1 MHKTIGNQQER
12 LVCNKLL
19 KLYMKTLGQLHVFW
33 TPVLDPGGPRCQT
46 LSYHQTLSYQ
56 TLSYETL
63 SYLIL

>member
-33 TPVLDPGGPRCQT
+33 TPVLDPGAGPRWT
-46 LSYHQTLSYQ
+46 PVSDTKLSSDTKLFN
-56 TLSYETL
+56 
-63 SYLIL
+63 LISH

>member
-46 LSYHQTLSYQ
+46 LSYQDTKLSSD
-56 TLSYETL
+56 TKLSDTKL
-63 SYLIL
+63 